1 MDPFPT
7 ADATFVRIAEATI
20 DGPRK
25 KKRFLWLLKRLGI
38 LSYAEE
44 NRRKMISLAERGIN
58 PFDIDT
64 VPKGFSGIYPEMSV
78 SILFERMDGSIAQR
92 AAKIVLATLAYR
104 QALLE
109 NSLEQETSSGAVI
122 DNSRSHNFFGRTANI
137 RRAGLLK
144 WSKQIKHCRS
154 SSHIVVAVNGAYYKL
169 DVLDG
174 DGAMMAAGRILSG
187 IESIIRAAETDKAP
201 ANSYGALTTNITRT
215 SEAIFY
221 ADEPDESIR
230 VIDDAIFLLAI
241 DNINAPVDENEAAQD
256 LHIRNHRN
264 RDYRKSLQ
272 VAVLENGYGGATINF
287 FAEIEGVFA
296 ARFASWVSS
305 RARNIPPIIA
315 EKRSDDVAR
324 LTFATID
331 FDRLPL
337 RKLTDKIARYSCRLP
352 LIRRVEAIGRDGI
365 KQLRVS
371 PDAFFHVAAHLAYY
385 EKFKKVPAVHNFA
398 DMRGVRFG
406 SITRY
411 LSTTDEMVEFLRDQT
426 RPALLK
432 AIDAHAKAIAVIKSG
447 DYPLHYAYFYLYSAG
462 GLTPLLGMILFK
474 AFVPDIFRKHV
485 SPDIG
490 ASNIPALPGIYCVGR
505 FGTFFK
511 AARKNCLAGHYL
523 IFPDHIKTCFLA
535 SESNFLE
542 SWQFDRSLA
551 EAMTKLK
558 RILSQHDG

>member
-7 ADATFVRIAEATI
+7 ADAIFARIAEATI

-25 KKRFLWLLKRLGI
+25 RKRFLWLLKRLGI
-38 LSYAEE
+38 LSYAES
-44 NRRKMISLAERGIN
+44 NRRKMVSLAERGIN
-58 PFDIDT
+58 PFDLET

-78 SILFERMDGSIAQR
+78 SILFERMDGPIAQR
-92 AAKIVLATLAYR
+92 AAKVVLATLEYR
-104 QALLE
+104 QSLLE
-109 NSLEQETSSGAVI
+109 SSLEQETSGETVI
-122 DNSRSHNFFGRTANI
+122 DNSRSHNFFGRAANI
-137 RRAGLLK
+137 RRNGLLK
-144 WSKQIKHCRS
+144 WSKQIKHCSTS
-154 SSHIVVAVNGAYYKL
+154 SYIVVAVNGAYYKL

-174 DGAMMAAGRILSG
+174 GGAMMAAGRILSG

-201 ANSYGALTTNITRT
+201 ANCYGALTTNITRS

-221 ADEPDESIR
+221 ADELDESIR
-230 VIDDAIFLLAI
+230 IIDDAIFLLAI
-241 DNINAPVDENEAAQD
+241 DNINAPADENEAGQD
-256 LHIRNHRN
+256 LHIRNHHN

-272 VAVLENGYGGATINF
+272 VAVLENGYAGATINF

-305 RARNIPPIIA
+305 RARNSPPIIS
-315 EKRSDDVAR
+315 EERSGDVVR
-324 LTFATID
+324 LKFATID

-337 RKLTDKIARYSCRLP
+337 RKLKGKIARYSCRLP
-352 LIRRVEAIGRDGI
+352 LIKKVEAIGRDGI

-371 PDAFFHVAAHLAYY
+371 PDAFFHVAAHLAYH
-385 EKFKKVPAVHNFA
+385 ERFKKIPTVHNFA
-398 DMRGVRFG
+398 DMRGVKFG

-411 LSTTDEMVEFLRDQT
+411 LSTTDEMVAFLRDQT
-426 RPALLK
+426 RPALINAL
-432 AIDAHAKAIAVIKSG
+432 DAHGKAIAVIKSG
-447 DYPLHYAYFYLYSAG
+447 DYPLHYAYFYLYAAG

-474 AFVPDIFRKHV
+474 AFVPDILRKYV

-535 SESNFLE
+535 SERNFLE
-542 SWQFDRSLA
+542 SWQFDRSLE
-551 EAMTKLK
+551 EAMIKLK